1 MTEAPPNYRDYQM
14 GTPPKVM
21 HSSGGVVSSGGETK
35 TLYVEKLQ
43 KSYGGR
49 RVVDGVS
56 FTVQRGEIV
65 GLLGRN
71 GAGKTTSFDMVL
83 GLVKPEKGTI
93 RLESEDLTR
102 LPIHERSR
110 RGIGYLPQ
118 EASIFRK
125 LSVMDNMIL
134 ILEMRGIKKAER
146 DRRSTTLLEQFGLD
160 HLKQTTAV
168 QLSGGERRRLEL
180 ARCLAT
186 EPEFILLDEPF
197 TGVDPISI
205 SDIQQL
211 IRRLRDEWN
220 LGVLL
225 TDHNP
230 RATLKITDRA
240 YLIDAGKILVAG
252 TSKEVAESQIAR
264 RQYLGE
270 DFTL

>member
-1 MTEAPPNYRDYQM
+1 MTSATK
-14 GTPPKVM
+14 G
-21 HSSGGVVSSGGETK
+21 SASK
-35 TLYVEKLQ
+35 TLYIESLQ

-49 RVVDGVS
+49 KVVDGVS
-56 FTVQRGEIV
+56 FYVRRGEIV

-83 GLVKPEKGTI
+83 GLVKPEKGCI
-93 RLESEDLTR
+93 RLENSELTK
-102 LPIHERSR
+102 LPIHMRSR
-110 RGIGYLPQ
+110 LGIGYLPQ
-118 EASIFRK
+118 ENSIFRK
-125 LSVMDNMIL
+125 LSVSDNMKL
-134 ILEMRGIKKAER
+134 IMEMRGIPRKEQE
-146 DRRSTTLLEQFGLD
+146 RRSSTLLDQFGLT
-160 HLKQTTAV
+160 HLEHVIAV

-205 SDIQQL
+205 SDIQGL

-240 YLIDAGKILVAG
+240 YLIDYGKILVAG
-252 TSKEVAESQIAR
+252 SSREVADSPVAR
-264 RQYLGE
+264 KHYLGE
-270 DFTL
+270 DFVL

>member
-1 MTEAPPNYRDYQM
+1 MTSAAAA
-14 GTPPKVM
+14 TTA
-21 HSSGGVVSSGGETK
+21 TK
-35 TLYVEKLQ
+35 TLIIENLQ
-43 KSYGGR
+43 KSYAGR

-56 FTVQRGEIV
+56 FHVSRGEVV

-83 GLVKPEKGTI
+83 GLVTPEKGRISMGNVNMTK
-93 RLESEDLTR
+93 

-110 RGIGYLPQ
+110 LGVGYLPQ
-118 EASIFRK
+118 ETSIFRK
-125 LSVMDNMIL
+125 LTVVENIKI
-134 ILEMRGIKKAER
+134 ILEMRNFPNREHKQRI
-146 DRRSTTLLEQFGLD
+146 STLLKQFGLQY
-160 HLKQTTAV
+160 LGETVAMS
-168 QLSGGERRRLEL
+168 LSGGERRRLEL
-180 ARCLAT
+180 ARCLAA

-205 SDIQQL
+205 GDIQGL

-252 TSKEVAESQIAR
+252 SSREVADSPIAR
-264 RQYLGE
+264 KQYLGE
-270 DFTL
+270 DFSL

>member
-1 MTEAPPNYRDYQM
+1 MTAQAQSEEALVKA
-14 GTPPKVM
+14 GI
-21 HSSGGVVSSGGETK
+21 K
-35 TLYVEKLQ
+35 TLYIENLQ

-56 FTVQRGEIV
+56 FFVQRGEVV

-93 RLESEDLTR
+93 RLENKDLTR
-102 LPIHERSR
+102 LAIHQRSR
-110 RGIGYLPQ
+110 LGIAYLPQ
-118 EASIFRK
+118 ENSIFRK
-125 LSVMDNMIL
+125 LSVIDNIRL
-134 ILEMRGIKKAER
+134 V
-146 DRRSTTLLEQFGLD
+146 LEQFGLG
-160 HLKQTTAV
+160 HLEHVIAV
-168 QLSGGERRRLEL
+168 ALSGGERRRLEL

-205 SDIQQL
+205 SDIQGL
-211 IRRLRDEWN
+211 IRRVRDEWN

-230 RATLKITDRA
+230 RATLKICDRA
-240 YLIDAGKILVAG
+240 YLIDYGKILVKG
-252 TSKEVAESQIAR
+252 TNQEVADSEIAR
-264 RQYLGE
+264 KQYLGE
-270 DFTL
+270 DFSL

>member
-1 MTEAPPNYRDYQM
+1 MTLAAPFNGNVR
-14 GTPPKVM
+14 
-21 HSSGGVVSSGGETK
+21 
-35 TLYVEKLQ
+35 TLRIDNLQ

-56 FTVQRGEIV
+56 FYLDRGEVV

-83 GLVKPEKGTI
+83 GLVKPERGSITLGDK
-93 RLESEDLTR
+93 DMTR
-102 LPIHERSR
+102 LAIHQRSR
-110 RGIGYLPQ
+110 LGVGYLPQ
-118 EASIFRK
+118 EASNFRK
-125 LSVMDNMIL
+125 LSVGDNIKMIL
-134 ILEMRGIKKAER
+134 ELRNFPAREHKKR
-146 DRRSTTLLEQFGLD
+146 TLTLLDQFGLA
-160 HLKQTTAV
+160 HLIDVISV

-180 ARCLAT
+180 ARCLAA

-205 SDIQQL
+205 SDIQGL

-220 LGVLL
+220 LGVLI

-240 YLIDAGKILVAG
+240 YLIDYGKIIVAG
-252 TSKEVAESQIAR
+252 TSQEVADSPIAR
-264 RQYLGE
+264 KQYLGE
-270 DFTL
+270 DFSL